1 MQDHAHIRLVRAGRH
16 RRGVIAMA
24 AALVGVGGPAEA
36 WILTMKAAPREIY
49 VQVGAG
55 TYTGGNYATS
65 TGSGRTFKKTSGGKP
80 GVNTTIDTVSVTVP
94 AASVGTGTTQQMT
107 SNSAVADSFYDG
119 YATCNP
125 PTEVYVGA
133 WSQEPAGQTGV
144 ATLTVTSPANLT
156 SGADTIPFSQIS
168 WTSTANGDTTADVA
182 AGTFNG
188 GSVALASIA
197 ANTWV
202 EDCLTFTF
210 KNSAIVAAGT
220 YTGQA
225 VYTVSQP

>member
-1 MQDHAHIRLVRAGRH
+1 
-16 RRGVIAMA
+16 MA
-24 AALVGVGGPAEA
+24 AALVGAGGPADA
-36 WILTMKAAPREIY
+36 WVLTMTAAPREIY

-55 TYTGGNYATS
+55 TYTGGNYS
-65 TGSGRTFKKTSGGKP
+65 SGGKP
-80 GVNTTIDTVSVTVP
+80 GANTTINTVSVTVP
-94 AASVGTGTTQQMT
+94 AASVGGGSAQQMT
-107 SNSAVADSFYDG
+107 SNSTVADSFFDG

-133 WSQEPAGQTGV
+133 WSQEPKGQTGV
-144 ATLTVTSPANLT
+144 ATLSVTSPANLT
-156 SGADTIPFSQIS
+156 SGAHAIPFSQIS
-168 WTSTANGDTTADVA
+168 WTSAANGDATADVA

-210 KNSAIVAAGT
+210 KNSAVVAAGT

-225 VYTVSQP
+225 IYTLSQP